1 MAPHGLAVRVVDCT
15 ISAGKTET
23 WFHYMDIVKKPAAAL
38 AGIRAL
44 DLTGGAEQYAG
55 KMLGQLG
62 ADVILV
68 EPPGGCAARRQGP
81 FIDGRPHLE
90 NSLSFASW
98 NQGKRGICIDLESVE
113 GQRIFEKLAH
123 HEHMLISADIG
134 GGLSFRREQ
143 ADKLR
148 LGNPALITANISLF
162 GETGPYCEYR
172 GDDLVAMAMGGLL
185 NLGGYPGRAPTSP
198 WGEQGLLAAAQFTAV
213 ACLVAL
219 WEVEQKGGRGQHL
232 DVSVQE
238 SVAMALENSAQFFEL
253 EGKVRQRNGGEQR
266 QAGTGVFAC
275 RDGMVYLMAGGIASN
290 RFWAAT
296 AQWLADVQAPGA
308 AQLAEARWNDQL
320 FLQTDEAKDIF
331 ASVFLPYAAG
341 QTKAALYAE
350 GQRRR
355 IPICPIS
362 TPADLLDNRQLLHRH
377 FFQQVPH
384 PFSGREL
391 TLPGAPYRLAAT
403 PWRAGPPAP
412 RLGEHTAEVLAE
424 AGIDQQAQ
432 QVLFRQGVIA

>member
-1 MAPHGLAVRVVDCT
+1 
-15 ISAGKTET
+15 
-23 WFHYMDIVKKPAAAL
+23 MDKPKKPAAAL
-38 AGIRAL
+38 AGIRLL

-62 ADVILV
+62 ADTVLV
-68 EPPGGCAARRQGP
+68 EPFGGCAARRQGP

-113 GQRIFEKLAH
+113 GRQVFGRLA
-123 HEHMLISADIG
+123 ENAHMVISADVSA
-134 GGLSFRREQ
+134 GLSFTREHG
-143 ADKLR
+143 DKLR
-148 LGNPALITANISLF
+148 RRRPELITANISLF

-185 NLGGYPGRAPTSP
+185 NLGGYPGKAPTAP

-219 WEVEQKGGRGQHL
+219 WEVEQKSGRGQHL

-308 AQLAEARWNDQL
+308 AQLAEARWNDPL
-320 FLQTDEAKDIF
+320 FLQTEEAKEIF

-384 PFSGREL
+384 PYSGREL
-391 TLPGAPYRLAAT
+391 TLPGAPYRLSAT
-403 PWRAGPPAP
+403 PWEAGPPAP
-412 RLGEHTAEVLAE
+412 RLGEHTFEVLAE
-424 AGIDQQAQ
+424 AGFDQQAQ